1 MNPFSLG
8 CMIKHHNISTLQM
21 RDGDFYV
28 FDLQESITQRDFP
41 HIFHQWIIDEISID
55 EEEDG

>member
-1 MNPFSLG
+1 
-8 CMIKHHNISTLQM
+8 M

-41 HIFHQWIIDEISID
+41 HILHQWIVDEISVN
-55 EEEDG
+55 EEEDW